1 MIDSKHFTLMGWME
15 GYRYICIE
23 ILRMFLGALI
33 FYKGYYF
40 VENISEIYAMIEQ
53 TMQISAYIVA
63 HYVVVAHLVGGI
75 LLITGLLTRLAAFIQ
90 IPVLLGAVIFV
101 HRGEFLM
108 GSGTDLEYALL
119 VLVLLTVF
127 FFYGGGRLSLD
138 YWLLRRKEKAAEKG

>member
-15 GYRYICIE
+15 SYRYICIE
-23 ILRMFLGALI
+23 ILRMFLGGLI

-138 YWLLRRKEKAAEKG
+138 YWLLRRKEKAAEKS